1 MSPHARQK
9 SRRFLLPF
17 GSIRTKLI
25 VTFGVLLGLGVG
37 NIGIYYWA
45 QLRRDRA
52 MQDMR
57 VAIERQLVTAEV
69 FAELAD
75 QNKNINLFMTG
86 VLAADTV
93 VTPSDDERARFARTV
108 DVLAAQL
115 AEMAASPDPEA
126 KQQSDTLLART
137 SRLAE
142 AWKDFYRLQSVDRA
156 EAMTRLYIDAEPL
169 AAQLLAEDFP
179 VAVAAEKNRLDAAVA
194 TMTRTERT
202 SSRVAWIAVLISVL
216 ISGTL
221 ALLTFRDLMGGIA
234 DLHQG
239 ADRIRRGDAGFRISA
254 RRRDEFGEVATTFNA
269 MARAIAQR
277 DQELIVA
284 KEQAEEANRT
294 KSMFLA
300 NMSHE
305 LRTPLNAILGY
316 SEMLIEDAEDTG
328 RTENVRDLQR
338 IHAAGTHLLA
348 LINDVLDLSKIE
360 AGKMELHVE
369 TFDVNVVVGEVVSTV
384 RPLMDRNNN
393 ALEVTCAPDVGSVR
407 ADLTRVR
414 QILFNLLS
422 NASKFTERG
431 TVRLDVVR
439 RNVHGAPALLF
450 RVEDTGIGMNPEQVQ
465 RLFNVF
471 SQAHTDTVKYGGT
484 GLGLAISQR
493 LARMHGGEIEVESEP
508 GRGSVFTL
516 RLPANVVLAD
526 DVDHVTDLDPSRP
539 VVLVIDDDTNWTN
552 LMERLLRREGFAVR
566 IAPDGKTGLELARV
580 LQPAAITLD
589 VLMPHMDGWAVLRE
603 LKADPALADTPVI
616 LVTTVNDDEMGHAVG
631 AADVLHKPIDREQLV
646 NVLRKYV
653 QPRSTVLVVEDDRS
667 TREMIRRI
675 VSREGCTVVEAENG
689 AIALQHMRLHTP
701 QLILLD
707 LIMPEMDGFEFVGC
721 LHENEDWR
729 FIPIVVITSKDLTP
743 QDHERLRGRVSRVL
757 QKGAYARDEL
767 LTEVRRA
774 LGIGAHT

>member
-1 MSPHARQK
+1 M
-9 SRRFLLPF
+9 RFVLPF

-25 VTFGVLLGLGVG
+25 VTFGVLLGLGVA
-37 NIGIYYWA
+37 NLGIYYWA
-45 QLRRDRA
+45 QLRRDRV
-52 MQDMR
+52 MVDMR
-57 VAIERQLVTAEV
+57 NAIERQLVTADV
-69 FAELAD
+69 FDRLEDHKRYIDL
-75 QNKNINLFMTG
+75 ITG
-86 VLAADTV
+86 VLATENAPA
-93 VTPSDDERARFARTV
+93 PSEEERTRFASGV
-108 DVLAAQL
+108 DALPIALAD
-115 AEMAASPDPEA
+115 MVHSPDA
-126 KQQSDTLLART
+126 AVQARTDTLIART
-137 SRLAE
+137 TRLAT
-142 AWKDFYRLQSVDRA
+142 AWKNFLQSEDRSQ
-156 EAMTRLYIDAEPL
+156 AMIELYVEVEPL
-169 AAQLLAEDFP
+169 SQTLLDEDF
-179 VAVAAEKNRLDAAVA
+179 VAAVTTEKNRLDDAVESL
-194 TMTRTERT
+194 MRTERT
-202 SSRVAWIAVLISVL
+202 SSQVAWIAVLLSVL

-221 ALLTFRDLMGGIA
+221 AVLTFRDLMAGIA

-239 ADRIRRGDAGFRISA
+239 ADRIRRGDAGFRISV
-254 RRRDEFGEVATTFNA
+254 RRRDEFGQVATTFNA

-284 KEQAEEANRT
+284 KEHAEDANRT

-316 SEMLIEDAEDTG
+316 SEMLIEDAEDVG

-369 TFDVNVVVGEVVSTV
+369 AFDVNVVVGEVVSTV
-384 RPLMDRNNN
+384 RPLMERNTNRLDVN
-393 ALEVTCAPDVGSVR
+393 CAKDVGSVR

-431 TVRLDVVR
+431 TVRLDVER
-439 RNVHGAPALLF
+439 RTVHGAPSIFF
-450 RVEDTGIGMNPEQVQ
+450 RVEDTGIGMNEEQIG
-465 RLFNVF
+465 RLFSVF
-471 SQAHTDTVKYGGT
+471 SQAHTDSGKYGGT

-516 RLPANVVLAD
+516 RLPANVVIAD
-526 DVDHVTDLDPSRP
+526 DADVEQELDSTRP
-539 VVLVIDDDTNWTN
+539 VVLVIDDDASWTT

-566 IAPDGKTGLELARV
+566 SARDGETGLALARQ

-616 LVTTVNDDEMGHAVG
+616 LVTTVNDDEMGQAVG
-631 AADVLHKPIDREQLV
+631 ASDVLHKPIDREKLAA
-646 NVLRKYV
+646 VLRKYV
-653 QPRSTVLVVEDDRS
+653 QPRCTVLVVEDDRS
-667 TREMIRRI
+667 TREMIRRV
-675 VSREGCTVVEAENG
+675 VSREECTVIEAENG
-689 AIALQHMRLHTP
+689 VDALQQMKQHTP

-707 LIMPEMDGFEFVGC
+707 LIMPEMDGFEFAAC
-721 LHENEDWR
+721 LHENAEWR
-729 FIPIVVITSKDLTP
+729 SIPIVVITSKDLTP
-743 QDHERLRGRVSRVL
+743 QDHERLKGRVSRVL
-757 QKGAYARDEL
+757 QKGSYAREDL
-767 LTEVRRA
+767 LMEVRRA